1 MSTDGLYYGC
11 CVMSE
16 VLQRQ
21 LWMDFRFDPC
31 DYSMEVNLEN
41 INKKFEL
48 LQYQWG
54 KYSLKNHVIINNV
67 GTVHTC
73 LLRGHLLWRCD
84 EI

>member
-1 MSTDGLYYGC
+1 MMSTDGLYYGC

-54 KYSLKNHVIINNV
+54 KYSLKNHQ
-67 GTVHTC
+67 
-73 LLRGHLLWRCD
+73 
-84 EI
+84 